1 MHDLRAR
8 PSDRIVDSS
17 VVRRRKQAHRSP
29 TSRGLGPEGTQGR
42 RLGGTGPGL
51 SVPTMNKNRV
61 PQTEFR
67 MSGNRAGLLFD
78 LDGTL
83 VDTNYLH
90 ALAWSRAF
98 RSVGHWAPMNA
109 IHRLLGMSGD
119 QLVLELLA
127 RPCPAAAKA
136 QEGYFAELIG
146 EAAAFPG
153 ATALVREAHE
163 LGLRAVLASS
173 APTEDLEVYI
183 DILDIASHVDAVTSA
198 DDVKESK
205 PAPDVFRI
213 AMDAGG
219 LDRAR
224 SLAIGDTV
232 WDVHAAGV
240 RPASAASPSSPED
253 SAGTN

>member
-1 MHDLRAR
+1 
-8 PSDRIVDSS
+8 
-17 VVRRRKQAHRSP
+17 
-29 TSRGLGPEGTQGR
+29 
-42 RLGGTGPGL
+42 
-51 SVPTMNKNRV
+51 
-61 PQTEFR
+61 

-232 WDVHAAGV
+232 WDVRAA
-240 RPASAASPSSPED
+240 R
-253 SAGTN
+253 SAGIGCIAVESGGFSRHELTESGALCVYTDVAELLRQIHTSPIALLGR